1 MAHLGILPTAESED
15 VRADASRLC
24 LRPRIIDDA
33 SRISTFAPDYND
45 LLRDPSVSLLE
56 PW

>member
-1 MAHLGILPTAESED
+1 MAHLGILPTAESKD

-33 SRISTFAPDYND
+33 SRIPTVAPDYND